1 MTNEE
6 LWKAVLGQIEL
17 SLSKAN
23 FITWFKNTSLLEV
36 NQGKVVIG
44 VPNGFAKEWL
54 ENKYNSHILKAL
66 RSLDPS
72 IQYMRCTI
80 APLDAATKNPPRSI
94 DAAIPRETA
103 SFVRKKIIEKPSF
116 TASNVSLQQEVFH
129 ESSLNSRYT
138 FENYIVAENNELAH
152 AACHAVSQSLGTLYN
167 PLFIY
172 GGVGLGK
179 THLLQSIGNEV
190 MKNHP
195 EKRIK
200 YITSERFTT
209 ELVDSIKN
217 QKIDL
222 FKEYYQQMDL
232 LIIDDVQFLSGREKT
247 QHEFFHIFNA
257 LYQINKQIVISSDR
271 PPKAIGTLEE
281 RLRSRFEGGMIT
293 DISQPSLET
302 RIAILSSKVSERGV
316 VVDEEALRYIAQNIH
331 QNVRELEGAL
341 NRVIAYCDFR
351 KIPANR
357 SNTEKIL
364 NELLEKNRKSISVES
379 VFTAICDYYS
389 VSREE
394 LVKKGRKKE
403 ISHPRQILMYLLR
416 QELATPFSSIGDLL
430 GGRDHTTILHAY
442 EKIQTQ
448 KETSQKIKEELSQ
461 IKERLYYVT

>member
-1 MTNEE
+1 MTNDE

-23 FITWFKNTSLLEV
+23 FVTWFKNTTLLEV
-36 NQGKVVIG
+36 SQGRVLIG

-54 ENKYNSHILKAL
+54 ENKYNNHILKAL
-66 RSLDPS
+66 RTLDPS
-72 IQYMRCTI
+72 IQHMRCTI
-80 APLDAATKNPPRSI
+80 ALPDATAPIRSI
-94 DAAIPRETA
+94 DAAIPRENPP
-103 SFVRKKIIEKPSF
+103 FVRKKIIEKPSF
-116 TASNVSLQQEVFH
+116 TANNVSLQQEVFH

-152 AACHAVSQSLGTLYN
+152 AACHAVSQNLGALYN

-190 MKNHP
+190 MKNTP

-209 ELVDSIKN
+209 ELVDAIKN
-217 QKIDL
+217 QKIDV

-247 QHEFFHIFNA
+247 QNEFFHIFNA

-293 DISQPSLET
+293 DISQPTLET
-302 RIAILSSKVSERGV
+302 RIAILSSKVSDRGV
-316 VVDEEALRYIAQNIH
+316 FIEEEALRYIAQNIN

-341 NRVIAYCDFR
+341 NRVIAYCEFR
-351 KIPANR
+351 KIPANLA
-357 SNTEKIL
+357 NTEKIL
-364 NELLEKNRKSISVES
+364 DELLEKNRKSVSVES
-379 VFTAICDYYS
+379 VFSTVCDYFS
-389 VSREE
+389 VSRED

-416 QELATPFSSIGDLL
+416 EELSTPFSSIGDIL

-442 EKIQTQ
+442 EKIQAQ
-448 KETSQKIKEELSQ
+448 KESSYKIKEELSQ
-461 IKERLYYVT
+461 IKERLYYIH